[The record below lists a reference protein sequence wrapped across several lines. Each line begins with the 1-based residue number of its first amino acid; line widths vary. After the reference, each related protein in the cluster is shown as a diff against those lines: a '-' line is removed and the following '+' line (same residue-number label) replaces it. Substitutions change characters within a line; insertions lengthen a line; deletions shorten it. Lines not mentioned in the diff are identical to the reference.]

1 MRPVNLGWVSG
12 CRSGCWGCTLDRGRV
27 WWGILTPIPLVCVS
41 SKIKSNRDRDT
52 KIFYSITGQGADAPP
67 EGIFTIEKESG
78 WMKVTQPLDRERIDK
93 YHVGP
98 CLGTPGG
105 CWGALPGPPTHTPPH
120 SSSPMLCLRMESQW
134 RSQWKSL

>member
-1 MRPVNLGWVSG
+1 MSVSVPAVSG
-12 CRSGCWGCTLDRGRV
+12 QGLTPRRRV
-27 WWGILTPIPLVCVS
+27 WSHIPPHVS
-41 SKIKSNRDRDT
+41 FSQIKSNRDRDT

-98 CLGTPGG
+98 CQGVLQHAMPCHTVPVPLLTP
-105 CWGALPGPPTHTPPH
+105 LPH
-120 SSSPMLCLRMESQW
+120 SFSPTPCQRMANQW
-134 RSQWKSL
+134 RSQWRS